1 MTFKARIQREWRF
14 LKGVRRTLKRV
25 ASISAD
31 NANLSCDDME
41 AAVDRYRDRRA
52 LTFEGRTVTFAEMD
66 ALANRYAHWA
76 KSQGLTRGQTVALF
90 MPNRLEYLPIWY
102 GLSKVGVICALIN
115 NQLTGAGL
123 AHCLNISNALHVLV
137 DVDTSAALMA
147 ARDQLTR
154 HVHIWNHSAP
164 VQGQRDLA
172 NALKSCSSLRPDRLD
187 SRGAL
192 RASDIALL
200 IYTSG
205 TTGLPKAAKITHM
218 RVQLYMRGFA
228 GATDARSS
236 DRIYN
241 VLPLYHAT
249 GGLCAMGAALLNG
262 GSVVL
267 KRKFSATSFWNDVIA
282 EGCTMFVYIG
292 ELGRY
297 LVNHPPQDNE
307 RGHKLRL
314 VFGNG
319 LAADVWRQFLDR
331 FAIPEVLEFYGA
343 TEGNVSMF
351 NFGGP
356 VGACGRLP
364 KYLRKRFNY
373 RLALFDEETQAPLRT
388 STGRC
393 LEAGTGQIAEC
404 IGRIGT
410 DVRSSYSGYADKA
423 ASERKVLRDVFE
435 PGDSWFCTGD
445 LMRQDNEGYYYFVDR
460 VGDTFRWKG
469 ENVST
474 SEVVAS
480 IVHVPGVQEVTVYGV
495 RAGQEEG
502 RAGMAALVVDNTFDM
517 ERLAATVEADLPA
530 YAQPIFIRVMNS
542 LATTGTFKVR
552 KQDLVNEGFEPV
564 RGRGAIYYKSPAK
577 GYVKLSKATYD
588 KIVAGEM
595 RF

>member
-25 ASISAD
+25 ASINAES
-31 NANLSCDDME
+31 ANLCCDDLE
-41 AAVDRYRDRRA
+41 TAVDRYRDRRA
-52 LTFEGRTVTFAEMD
+52 LTFEGRTITFAEMD

-123 AHCLNISNALHVLV
+123 AHCLNISGALHVLV
-137 DVDTSAALMA
+137 DAETSPALIA
-147 ARDQLTR
+147 VRDQLTR
-154 HVHIWNHSAP
+154 HVHTWNQSAP
-164 VQGQRDLA
+164 AQGQRDLT

-218 RVQLYMRGFA
+218 RAQLYMRGFA
-228 GATDARSS
+228 GATDARTS

-241 VLPLYHAT
+241 VLPMYHAT

-267 KRKFSATSFWNDVIA
+267 KRKFSATAFWNDIVA
-282 EGCTMFVYIG
+282 EQCTMFVYIG

-297 LVNHPPQDNE
+297 LVNQPPHDAE
-307 RGHKLRL
+307 RGHRLRL

-331 FAIPEVLEFYGA
+331 FALPEVLEFYGA

-373 RLALFDEETQAPLRT
+373 RLALFDEETQAPLRN
-388 STGRC
+388 SAGRC
-393 LEAGTGQIAEC
+393 MEAGAGQIGEC

-435 PGDSWFCTGD
+435 KGDAWFGTGD
-445 LMRQDNEGYYYFVDR
+445 LMRQDSEGYYYFVDR

-474 SEVVAS
+474 SEVAAS
-480 IVHVPGVQEVTVYGV
+480 ALRAPGVLEATVYGV

-502 RAGMAALVVDNTFDM
+502 RAGMAALVVDEAFDIAVLSAM
-517 ERLAATVEADLPA
+517 LEADLPH
-530 YAQPIFIRVMNS
+530 YAQPVFIRVMHQLS
-542 LATTGTFKVR
+542 KTGTFKVR
-552 KQDLVNEGFEPV
+552 KQDLVNEGIEPV
-564 RGRGAIYYKSPAK
+564 RGRGAIYFKHPSK
-577 GYVKLSKATYD
+577 GYVKLTKPTYD
-588 KIVAGEM
+588 KLVAGEM
-595 RF
+595 RL

>member
-1 MTFKARIQREWRF
+1 MTFKARIAREWRF

-25 ASISAD
+25 ASINAES
-31 NANLSCDDME
+31 ANLSCDDLE

-52 LTFEGRTVTFAEMD
+52 LTFEGRTITFAEMD

-115 NQLTGAGL
+115 NQLAGAGL

-137 DVDTSAALMA
+137 DGDTSAALMA

-154 HVHIWNHSAP
+154 QVHVWNHSAP
-164 VQGQRDLA
+164 EQGQRDLG

-192 RASDIALL
+192 RAKDVAML

-228 GATDARSS
+228 GATDARPS

-267 KRKFSATSFWNDVIA
+267 KRKFSATAFWNDVVS
-282 EGCTMFVYIG
+282 EQCTMFVYIG

-297 LVNHPPQDNE
+297 LVNQPPQDNE
-307 RGHKLRL
+307 RAHRLRL

-373 RLALFDEETQAPLRT
+373 RLAVFDEETQAPLRT
-388 STGRC
+388 ASGRC
-393 LEAGTGQIAEC
+393 LEAGPGQVAEC

-423 ASERKVLRDVFE
+423 ASERKLLHDVFE
-435 PGDSWFCTGD
+435 KGDTWFRTGD
-445 LMRQDNEGYYYFVDR
+445 LMRQDSEGYYYFLDR

-502 RAGMAALVVDNTFDM
+502 RAGMAALVVDETFDL
-517 ERLAATVEADLPA
+517 ETLAATVEADLPH

-577 GYVKLSKATYD
+577 GYVRLSKATYD

-595 RF
+595 RV

>member
-1 MTFKARIQREWRF
+1 
-14 LKGVRRTLKRV
+14 
-25 ASISAD
+25 
-31 NANLSCDDME
+31 
-41 AAVDRYRDRRA
+41 
-52 LTFEGRTVTFAEMD
+52 
-66 ALANRYAHWA
+66 
-76 KSQGLTRGQTVALF
+76 

-115 NQLTGAGL
+115 NQLTGTGL

-137 DVDTSAALMA
+137 DGDTSAALMA

-154 HVHIWNHSAP
+154 QVHVWNHSAP
-164 VQGQRDLA
+164 EQGQRDLS

-192 RASDIALL
+192 RANDIAML

-228 GATDARSS
+228 GATDARPT

-267 KRKFSATSFWNDVIA
+267 KRKFSATAFWNDVVA
-282 EGCTMFVYIG
+282 EQCTMFVYIG

-297 LVNHPPQDNE
+297 LVNQPPQDNE
-307 RGHKLRL
+307 RAHRLRL

-388 STGRC
+388 ASGRC
-393 LEAGTGQIAEC
+393 LEAGPGQIAEC

-435 PGDSWFCTGD
+435 KGDTWFCTGD
-445 LMRQDNEGYYYFVDR
+445 LMRQDSEGYYYFVDR

-502 RAGMAALVVDNTFDM
+502 RAGMAALVVDETFDL
-517 ERLAATVEADLPA
+517 ETLTARVEADLPH

-577 GYVKLSKATYD
+577 GYVRLSKATYD

-595 RF
+595 RV

>member
-1 MTFKARIQREWRF
+1 MTFKARIAREWRF

-25 ASISAD
+25 ASISAES
-31 NANLSCDDME
+31 ANLSCDDLE

-52 LTFEGRTVTFAEMD
+52 LTFEGRTVSFAEMD

-115 NQLTGAGL
+115 NQLAGAGL

-137 DVDTSAALMA
+137 DGDTSAALMA

-154 HVHIWNHSAP
+154 QVHVWNHAP
-164 VQGQRDLA
+164 PTQGQRDLS

-192 RASDIALL
+192 RAKDIALL

-267 KRKFSATSFWNDVIA
+267 KRKFSATAFWNDVVA
-282 EGCTMFVYIG
+282 EQCTMFVYIG

-297 LVNHPPQDNE
+297 LINQPPQDNE
-307 RGHKLRL
+307 RGHRLRL

-388 STGRC
+388 ASGRC
-393 LEAGTGQIAEC
+393 LEAGPGQIAEC

-410 DVRSSYSGYADKA
+410 DVRSSYTGYADKA
-423 ASERKVLRDVFE
+423 ASERKVLHDVFE
-435 PGDSWFCTGD
+435 KGDTWFCTGD
-445 LMRQDNEGYYYFVDR
+445 LMRQDSEGYYYFVDR

-502 RAGMAALVVDNTFDM
+502 RAGMAALVVDDTFDL
-517 ERLAATVEADLPA
+517 ETLAATVEADLPP
-530 YAQPIFIRVMNS
+530 YAQPVFIRVMNA

-552 KQDLVNEGFEPV
+552 RQDLVNEGFEPV
-564 RGRGAIYYKSPAK
+564 RGRGAIYYKSSAK
-577 GYVKLSKATYD
+577 GYVRLNKATYD

>member
-1 MTFKARIQREWRF
+1 MTFKARIAREWRF

-25 ASISAD
+25 ASINAES
-31 NANLSCDDME
+31 ANLSCDDLE

-115 NQLTGAGL
+115 NQLGGAGL

-137 DVDTSAALMA
+137 DGDTSAALMA

-154 HVHIWNHSAP
+154 QVHVWNHSAP
-164 VQGQRDLA
+164 VQGQRDLS

-192 RASDIALL
+192 RAKDIALL

-267 KRKFSATSFWNDVIA
+267 KRKFSATAFWNDVVA
-282 EGCTMFVYIG
+282 EQCTMFVYIG

-297 LVNHPPQDNE
+297 LVNQPPQDNE
-307 RGHKLRL
+307 RAHRLRL

-388 STGRC
+388 ASGRC
-393 LEAGTGQIAEC
+393 LEAGPGQIAEC

-435 PGDSWFCTGD
+435 MGDTWFCTGD
-445 LMRQDNEGYYYFVDR
+445 LMRQDSEGYYYFVDR

-502 RAGMAALVVDNTFDM
+502 RAGMAALVVDDTFDV
-517 ERLAATVEADLPA
+517 EALAATVEADLPH

-564 RGRGAIYYKSPAK
+564 RGRGAIYYKSPSK
-577 GYVKLSKATYD
+577 GYVKLGKATYD